1 VGTPDDGGRLPPR
14 DLTGEQIFTER
25 DFRDREGSA
34 GRRATDD
41 GEGRRTTEAPDDG
54 SAGRWTTEPA
64 TSLTGGKF
72 QNSEDWAALESP
84 DDGRR
89 TTGAPDDGQR
99 TTGSPDLYGERF
111 QREREVFV
119 RNEKFEIPTFFG
131 LRFSSSMTKRE
142 KKNSILLLPRWRV
155 VEKL

>member
-54 SAGRWTTEPA
+54 RRKRRKTDDGAGDVTDRRQISELGGLG
-64 TSLTGGKF
+64 SVGITGRRT
-72 QNSEDWAALESP
+72 A
-84 DDGRR
+84 DDGCAGRR
-89 TTGAPDDGQR
+89 TTDDGFSR
-99 TTGSPDLYGERF
+99 SVRREISE
-111 QREREVFV
+111 RER
-119 RNEKFEIPTFFG
+119 G
-131 LRFSSSMTKRE
+131 LRAK
-142 KKNSILLLPRWRV
+142 
-155 VEKL
+155 